1 MAGLV
6 GHADSGYV
14 HDKVFCDGRKHAQF
28 LAQFGSKK
36 NIQPGGKYY
45 LPPGSTDCQPG
56 HIMPLTGSH
65 DPKNVVPVPTT
76 VDERRKLIA
85 KVGGIVGPVHK
96 VACGSV
102 RKGAPVQ
109 KRTVKWDVPWS
120 LKLAESF
127 SMGFYHAPDHQDT
140 CVVQGAVAMRTQ
152 LTPNESVGLE
162 EAAIVAKARSL
173 GLQAWVDAATGKL
186 QVEDPKKPTPK
197 EAFGGTR
204 TITVPSVMGTPN
216 FDMNTVCT
224 NLTPEQ
230 AAKHSFC
237 KGVGDTGMVHDGAAN
252 MSAKP
257 MHSLPMAPTALD
269 AVNAVQKQDQANIDA
284 GMTDVGASH
293 EKWLGPNATLKGITA
308 HNARVQSGKM
318 REATDYEMGD
328 DGSPPLHD
336 GVDGYVLGQNTLKK
350 LDMFGLG
357 TIPRGIQSISEA
369 SSGNP
374 HTKHAVEDFA
384 INGAF
389 DAGML
394 VLSGGASLALKPA
407 TAAAEAAVKTAAGA
421 AMKTTTQFAAKAVTK
436 TLESVIGKEAARV
449 AFAATEKA
457 TVTVGN
463 GVMVP
468 IKYGGKALTT
478 AGSGA
483 VKTMERGISK
493 LPLSGVKN
501 ASDTA
506 IKAVSTG
513 LKTKAGRLVTEVANQ
528 AAGGVIVGAGIGAA
542 TGAFDP
548 HEDHH
553 ENKPPAQDYDFYSV
567 DDVPDISS
575 DPHGRLHVGGSHQP
589 DKPGPT
595 KLVGKDSSNTYLI
608 GALLAGGMLVAASA

>member
-6 GHADSGYV
+6 GHATSGYV
-14 HDKVFCDGRKHAQF
+14 HDKVFCDGREHALF

-45 LPPGSTDCQPG
+45 LPPGSTDCQPA
-56 HIMPLTGSH
+56 HMSPLTGSH
-65 DPKNVVPVPTT
+65 DPKNVVSVPTT

-96 VACGSV
+96 VSCDSV
-102 RKGAPVQ
+102 RKGAPVY
-109 KRTVKWDVPWS
+109 KETIKWDVPYPFNGPG
-120 LKLAESF
+120 LLHK
-127 SMGFYHAPDHQDT
+127 PDHEDK
-140 CVVQGAVAMRTQ
+140 CVVQGARAMRTQ

-162 EAAIVAKARSL
+162 EAAIVAKAKSL
-173 GLQAWVDAATGKL
+173 GLQAWVDAKTGKL
-186 QVEDPKKPTPK
+186 QIEDPKKPIPK
-197 EAFGGTR
+197 DPFGAKR
-204 TITVPSVMGTPN
+204 TITVPAVMGTP
-216 FDMNTVCT
+216 FMQ
-224 NLTPEQ
+224 LG
-230 AAKHSFC
+230 ALA
-237 KGVGDTGMVHDGAAN
+237 DTGVVHDGAHN

-257 MHSLPMAPTALD
+257 IHTLPMAPTALD
-269 AVNAVQKQDQANIDA
+269 MVNAVQKQDQANIDA

-293 EKWLGPNATLKGITA
+293 EKWLGPKATLKGIMA
-308 HNARVQSGKM
+308 HNARVQSGLM
-318 REATDYEMGD
+318 REATDDEMGD
-328 DGSPPLHD
+328 DGSPPLKD
-336 GVDGYVLGQNTLKK
+336 GKDGYILGQNTLKT
-350 LDMFGLG
+350 LDMIGLG

-374 HTKHAVEDFA
+374 HTKVAAEDFA
-384 INGAF
+384 VNAAF
-389 DAGML
+389 DVGML
-394 VLSGGASLALKPA
+394 ALGPIGAVAGEGIAVAAKATQTAA
-407 TAAAEAAVKTAAGA
+407 TAAAKATAGLAS
-421 AMKTTTQFAAKAVTK
+421 KAVTK
-436 TLESVIGKEAARV
+436 TLAKVVGEEAAHV

-457 TVTVGN
+457 TLTVGH

-468 IKYGGKALTT
+468 IKVGGKALGKV
-478 AGSGA
+478 GSGVA
-483 VKTMERGISK
+483 KTVERAGSK
-493 LPLSGVKN
+493 LPLTGVKN

-513 LKTKAGRLVTEVANQ
+513 LKTKTGRLVTEVANQ
-528 AAGGVIVGAGIGAA
+528 AAGGAIVGAGIGAA

-553 ENKPPAQDYDFYSV
+553 ENKPPAEDYDFYSV

-575 DPHGRLHVGGSHQP
+575 DRDGRLHVGGAHQP